1 VPSLKPTLDQHYEVS
16 ARMEQLYRLC
26 SDLEIALQ
34 DAERQRN
41 LIAKLRREADEISR
55 LFESIVKTTA
65 SR

>member
-1 VPSLKPTLDQHYEVS
+1 
-16 ARMEQLYRLC
+16 MEQLYRLC

>member
-1 VPSLKPTLDQHYEVS
+1 
-16 ARMEQLYRLC
+16 MERLYRLC

-55 LFESIVKTTA
+55 LFDRIVKKPA